1 MRNTVRQKRVKKA
14 RVIPGF
20 RCTFGIVVLMLSL
33 IVLIPLASVL
43 VYSLKISPGEFFS
56 LLWKS
61 NVRNAFLT
69 SIGCSLVAAGINT
82 VFGVIVAWTL
92 VKYDFPGKRL
102 MDGVIE
108 LPFALPT
115 AVAGIALTSL
125 TSDSG
130 IVGSFFAG
138 FGIKIAYTRIGIT
151 VAMIFVG
158 IPFVVR
164 SVQPVLEKMDN
175 SYSEAAGVLGAKK
188 TTIFWKVIFPELK
201 PAIFAGTGLAF
212 GRCLGEY
219 GSVVFIAGNKPYY
232 TEITPLVIMSELQE
246 FDYSSATAIALVMLA
261 VSFFILS
268 IQ

>member
-92 VKYDFPGKRL
+92 VKYDFPGKRIV
-102 MDGVIE
+102 DGLIE
-108 LPFALPT
+108 LPFCT
-115 AVAGIALTSL
+115 A
-125 TSDSG
+125 DSRSRNYTFQ
-130 IVGSFFAG
+130 II
-138 FGIKIAYTRIGIT
+138 FGNR
-151 VAMIFVG
+151 
-158 IPFVVR
+158 
-164 SVQPVLEKMDN
+164 
-175 SYSEAAGVLGAKK
+175 
-188 TTIFWKVIFPELK
+188 IFWE
-201 PAIFAGTGLAF
+201 
-212 GRCLGEY
+212 
-219 GSVVFIAGNKPYY
+219 N
-232 TEITPLVIMSELQE
+232 
-246 FDYSSATAIALVMLA
+246 
-261 VSFFILS
+261 VSGYWN
-268 IQ
+268 